1 MVPLGLYKKVTKD
14 LTIVYE
20 AATDKG
26 LEKPWNRCGI
36 SDYIEHFVDIEVLQ
50 HFLVVKYPEVKGPVI
65 NVAEGKGVSVFILIN
80 DIALNLL
87 SVNNHA
93 FNGLNF
99 FHRLEIIVLN
109 MIDLI
114 CLLAENDRPVHIVY
128 NGDGHNQETFSVN
141 RQSHR
146 QRVEDSPIGLKMVV
160 DFLRTHGLDG
170 RTSPI
175 DSMALVLVL
184 DFKLQLV

>member
-1 MVPLGLYKKVTKD
+1 MVPLGLYKKVAKD

-20 AATDKG
+20 AAADKG
-26 LEKPWNRCGI
+26 LEKPRNRCGI

-50 HFLVVKYPEVKGPVI
+50 HFLVVKYPEVKGSVI
-65 NVAEGKGVSVFILIN
+65 NVAEGEGVSVFILIN

-128 NGDGHNQETFSVN
+128 NGNGHNQETLSVN

-160 DFLRTHGLDG
+160 DFLGTHGLDG